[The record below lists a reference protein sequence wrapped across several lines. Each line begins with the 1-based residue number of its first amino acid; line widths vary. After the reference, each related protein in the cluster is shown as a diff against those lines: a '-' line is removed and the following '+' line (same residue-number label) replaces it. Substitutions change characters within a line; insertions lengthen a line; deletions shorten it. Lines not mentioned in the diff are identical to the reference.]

1 MSELRQNLLNGNW
14 TVLAPGRDDRP
25 SGFTQSDACRPE
37 AAPVYSR
44 DCPFCPGNSDR
55 FPLETLYETTD
66 SAGDWLVKTI
76 NNKFKLFDEFAYCPQ
91 APEPFERQGPYAYFN
106 GCGNH
111 FLVVETRA
119 HHLALGE
126 LPISAIRNVLGHYL
140 EAINTLKGNSNNLIT
155 LIFKNQGS
163 LAGASQPH
171 AHSQIVGSRIVPP
184 QIRNALHV
192 QDRYFDDTGCCA
204 LCHIAEY
211 ESQANKRIIFE
222 SELTLTLSPYA
233 ASSPYEVWIVPKRHV
248 ACLEYLCGEELD
260 DLAAA
265 MRKVLIAY
273 VEKLNNP
280 DFNYFFHCA
289 PHTMHGAPFYHLYLQ
304 ILPRLSTPGGFEVGT
319 NIPVNTVW
327 PEDVAAILAG

>member
-14 TVLAPGRDDRP
+14 TVLAPGRVVRP
-25 SGFTQSDACRPE
+25 IGFTTPE
-37 AAPVYSR
+37 TCHCETIPEHSR
-44 DCPFCPGNSDR
+44 DCPFCPDNSDR
-55 FPLETLYETTD
+55 FPLEILHETSD
-66 SAGDWLVKTI
+66 DKGNWSVKTI
-76 NNKFKLFDEFAYCPQ
+76 NNKFKLFDEYSYCPRS
-91 APEPFERQGPYAYFN
+91 PEPFERHGPYAYFN

-111 FLVVETRA
+111 FLVIETRA

-126 LPISAIRNVLGHYL
+126 LAIEGIRSVLSNYC
-140 EAINTLKGNSNNLIT
+140 EAINNLKSNPNNLIT
-155 LIFKNQGS
+155 LIFKNQGP

-211 ESQANKRIIFE
+211 ESQVKERVIFE
-222 SELTLTLSPYA
+222 SERTITLSPYA
-233 ASSPYEVWIVPKRHV
+233 ASAPYEVWIVPKRHV
-248 ACLEYLCGEELD
+248 ACLENLQEDELD
-260 DLAAA
+260 DMAVA
-265 MRKVLIAY
+265 MQQVLSAY
-273 VEKLNNP
+273 VKKLKNP

-289 PHTMHGAPFYHLYLQ
+289 PHTMQGAPFYHLYLQ
-304 ILPRLSTPGGFEVGT
+304 ILPRFSTPGGFEVGT